1 MSAITGVPRSSEWGV
16 VRDGVGREFR
26 VLKIENL
33 HLTEAS
39 MKLFKLEGD
48 VLARMERV
56 RNMSVN
62 DNDVVILAFPKSGT
76 HWIWEILNMLISGKA
91 EYVSRVPERDWLDV
105 VGDNIEQVPSP
116 RTIVSHYSIQH
127 LPSSV
132 FKKRVKIVHISR
144 NPKSVAVSMY
154 YYLKASG
161 HYGNHFPQTFSEF
174 LPLFLDEENPISLQ
188 NQHKE
193 IKRLAQ
199 FLEIE
204 ASDSLVDE
212 IISKCEISKLRTV
225 RGDES
230 TGGQPVLYR
239 KGAVSEWKNWFSVA
253 DNEVFDKVYEAQ
265 MAGRSLTFTY

>member
-1 MSAITGVPRSSEWGV
+1 MGNKMGNKINEL
-16 VRDGVGREFR
+16 R
-26 VLKIENL
+26 VTLL
-33 HLTEAS
+33 YT
-39 MKLFKLEGD
+39 
-48 VLARMERV
+48 
-56 RNMSVN
+56 
-62 DNDVVILAFPKSGT
+62 GT

-105 VGDNIEQVPSP
+105 EGDNIEQVPSP
-116 RTIVSHYSIQH
+116 RTIVTHYSIQD

-161 HYGNHFPQTFSEF
+161 HYGNNFPQTFSEF
-174 LPLFLDEENPISLQ
+174 LPLFLDEENHVHEYWFPYVQEVETFCREIPYYPVLNMKYEELKM
-188 NQHKE
+188 NQHQE

-212 IISKCEISKLRTV
+212 IISKCEISKMRAV
-225 RGDES
+225 RGGAS
-230 TGGQPVLYR
+230 TGGQPLMYR
-239 KGAVSEWKNWFSVA
+239 KGAVSEWKDWFSVT
-253 DNEVFDKVYEAQ
+253 DNEVFDKVYEEQ
-265 MAGRSLTFTY
+265 MAGSSLTFTY